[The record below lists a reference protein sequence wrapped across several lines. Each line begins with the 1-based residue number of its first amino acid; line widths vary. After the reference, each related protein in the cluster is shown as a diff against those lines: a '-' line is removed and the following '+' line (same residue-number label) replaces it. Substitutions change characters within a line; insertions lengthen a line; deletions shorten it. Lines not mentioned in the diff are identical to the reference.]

1 MIEKVLVVL
10 VGLLVSLG
18 AEELPLSAELRK
30 EFDLAEFY
38 QQAIVVEGF
47 PIVASEKVAP
57 VAMRE
62 AEWVI
67 RGMLGERK
75 DILRALAKSKTR
87 YSVMAVEERTSD
99 VPEHSDLG
107 PSIWWDRR
115 ARGLG
120 ATPQRPSVS
129 CGEENLLCCAG
140 DPYSSEN
147 ITVHEFAHA
156 VHEMGLAIVD
166 PTFDKRLGKTF
177 RRAMAEGKWKGKY
190 AATNRQ
196 EYWAEAVQSW
206 FETNRED
213 DHDHNHV
220 NTRKELVE
228 YDPAVAKLCEEVFGK
243 ENPWVYVRSDDPSR
257 IGKGHLKGLDREKL
271 PVFAWTEEEKKE
283 AGKKREGK

>member
-87 YSVMAVEERTSD
+87 YSVMAVEERTRSLD
-99 VPEHSDLG
+99 QLTLSESTTTHRPLGRSSRRSRNRRHSACLAWEPSACLAAMLFRLLAKSCKRNLALG
-107 PSIWWDRR
+107 
-115 ARGLG
+115 
-120 ATPQRPSVS
+120 
-129 CGEENLLCCAG
+129 
-140 DPYSSEN
+140 
-147 ITVHEFAHA
+147 
-156 VHEMGLAIVD
+156 
-166 PTFDKRLGKTF
+166 
-177 RRAMAEGKWKGKY
+177 
-190 AATNRQ
+190 
-196 EYWAEAVQSW
+196 
-206 FETNRED
+206 
-213 DHDHNHV
+213 
-220 NTRKELVE
+220 
-228 YDPAVAKLCEEVFGK
+228 
-243 ENPWVYVRSDDPSR
+243 
-257 IGKGHLKGLDREKL
+257 L
-271 PVFAWTEEEKKE
+271 P
-283 AGKKREGK
+283 